1 MAKLLAQPGCS
12 TFGMRYDRVASEL
25 ASGLLALELTST
37 ECAAG
42 MRNPECGIPAREIT
56 QRGENM
62 RVEDLRR
69 YIKNTEKMVVPEK
82 VATTT
87 MGGALLRK
95 LPLRLQRYIVNR
107 GARTNPYMSFVVEPY
122 AVFLAFE
129 IVDTEAAE
137 RLLPPNY
144 SLFPSAM
151 FSDTPTRP
159 CAIISAFNVHTN
171 VFWGSRVEFY
181 LIAENCKTGLLSWI
195 IERVREQHAQLRPE
209 PGLHRPEHVA
219 FGGHDVVRGRGHRRC
234 GERAVGNSLALV
246 ADLNNGVLTELD
258 QRLWVEGNLSVDYGG
273 ELQQCTKPFS
283 LVFDPKEMARALEA
297 PARRHLAVH
306 QHVRRRHAGSDAVRG
321 GLFPVRAALRH
332 DERPDRHHDADG

>member
-1 MAKLLAQPGCS
+1 
-12 TFGMRYDRVASEL
+12 
-25 ASGLLALELTST
+25 
-37 ECAAG
+37 
-42 MRNPECGIPAREIT
+42 
-56 QRGENM
+56 M

-95 LPLRLQRYIVNR
+95 LPLRLQRYIVDR

-122 AVFLAFE
+122 GVFLAFE
-129 IVDTEAAE
+129 IIDTEAAE

-151 FSDTPTRP
+151 FSGTPERP
-159 CAIISAFNVHTN
+159 CAIISAFNVHTS

-195 IERVREQHAQLRPE
+195 IDEYESNTHSYDPSQGFIGPSTSRSVVTTSYLGEVIVD
-209 PGLHRPEHVA
+209 VA
-219 FGGHDVVRGRGHRRC
+219 SARS
-234 GERAVGNSLALV
+234 ANSIALV

-273 ELQQCTKPFS
+273 ALLKLPLDGISLCTNTFGKGMLDPKPFEAACFPYAQHFVTTS
-283 LVFDPKEMARALEA
+283 VPTATTMRSAEDLERAVTELNQK
-297 PARRHLAVH
+297 LNT
-306 QHVRRRHAGSDAVRG
+306 SDAR
-321 GLFPVRAALRH
+321 
-332 DERPDRHHDADG
+332 